1 MMSGL
6 TGNFFKGIVNW
17 QGSLD
22 NILNAAFEAG
32 ADELPMGRIS
42 VNSIDMMFIL
52 PLDGKHNFD
61 ILNLVGDQVQRST
74 KLKNVELLVCLL
86 YINRSNSRLVILGL
100 VATPK
105 STSTTGGARLVLPGR
120 TSVGTDGGMALRGLH
135 CRQFLELPNDPLA
148 STNG

>member
-1 MMSGL
+1 PFSRL
-6 TGNFFKGIVNW
+6 TAIPSSCPVTPDTATPESHTL
-17 QGSLD
+17 SLHD
-22 NILNAAFEAG
+22 A
-32 ADELPMGRIS
+32 LPIY
-42 VNSIDMMFIL
+42 
-52 PLDGKHNFD
+52 
-61 ILNLVGDQVQRST
+61 LVGDQVQRST

>member
-105 STSTTGGARLVLPGR
+105 STSTTGGRSEEHTSELQSRENLVCRLL
-120 TSVGTDGGMALRGLH
+120 
-135 CRQFLELPNDPLA
+135 LEQQKPEETATGPQP
-148 STNG
+148 